1 MSLHLLLQPFRT
13 KTAMKITLSKR
24 VFAVIL
30 VIALVLAAVNTYL
43 IFDLRRALE
52 GAANDSPYDYV
63 VFQDED
69 VYKAKNQRS
78 GYVEVTSADAALVIT
93 QAVAEGNTVYIQAGN
108 YTLSSDVQVYNK
120 KNAEIV
126 GDGEAVLVGNGN
138 KLIVKGDNYTGS
150 QNNLVK
156 GLTLVN
162 GTLRI
167 ENSFGIT
174 VSDMAFVNCS
184 TALEVANTET
194 WTEGTEIENCRFTN
208 CIEGIVFRT
217 PTGNATGSYA
227 SSQISRCFFNI
238 INDAVGITVEE
249 DAEFSDSQLQDL
261 RMWMG
266 ENGFTRNQTGL
277 LLDGSMHQTLLSGVV
292 FESFADYPDQMY
304 AISLGE
310 TSVTPPNL
318 GGVSFLGNWTAKI
331 HNPFFKWISGAGA
344 VFKQEDLN
352 VPVGLS
358 GQYGETVEFQ
368 LRPDTISTFKPEIQ
382 VQGSFAENETITVRF
397 RLEFLDNTISRSVEK
412 TFTNSTTLW
421 LSDDDMLRLFPSQ
434 SIIWSILIDAKA
446 SSASTDATVQVSIY
460 GVTT

>member
-1 MSLHLLLQPFRT
+1 
-13 KTAMKITLSKR
+13 MKITLSKR
-24 VFAVIL
+24 VLAVIL
-30 VIALVLAAVNTYL
+30 VFVLVLAAVNTYL

-63 VFQDED
+63 VFQDGD
-69 VYKAKNQRS
+69 SYKAKNQAS
-78 GYVEVTSADAALVIT
+78 GTVEFTSDDAAVVIS
-93 QAVAEGNTVYIQAGN
+93 QAVAEGNTVYVQAGN
-108 YTLSSDVQVYNK
+108 YTLNSNIQVYNK
-120 KNAEIV
+120 KNAEII
-126 GDGEAVLVGNGN
+126 GDGEAVLVSNGN
-138 KLIVKGDNYTGS
+138 KLIVKGDNYTVS
-150 QNNLVK
+150 QDNLVQ
-156 GLTLVN
+156 GFTLVN

-174 VSDMAFVNCS
+174 ISDMAFVNCS
-184 TALEVANTET
+184 TALEVTNTET
-194 WTEGTEIENCRFTN
+194 WTEGTEIENCRFSH
-208 CIEGIVFRT
+208 CIESIVFRT
-217 PTGNATGSYA
+217 PTANGTGSYA

-238 INDAVGITVEE
+238 INDSVGITVEE

-266 ENGFTRNQTGL
+266 ENSYTRNQTGL
-277 LLDGSMHQTLLSGVV
+277 LLDGSMHQTSLFGVV
-292 FESFADYPDQMY
+292 FESFANYPDQMY

-331 HNPFFKWISGAGA
+331 QNPFGKWISGAGA
-344 VFKQEDLN
+344 IFKQEDLN
-352 VPVGLS
+352 IPVGLN
-358 GQYGETVEFQ
+358 GQYGETIEFQ

-421 LSDDDMLRLFPSQ
+421 LSDDDILHMFPSQ
-434 SIIWSILIDAKA
+434 SIIWSIYIDAKA
-446 SSASTDATVQVSIY
+446 SSSSTDATVQVSIY